1 MKKRLNAIN
10 LETLQ
15 IDTIEYKTIYDFD
28 KREQY
33 LQYLYDLC
41 FLNEDLFQKYL
52 IEYRDN
58 TLSDDLSQ
66 EDMEML
72 FSIKSVKELYNNHKK
87 ILAERL
93 GE

>member
-15 IDTIEYKTIYDFD
+15 IDTVEYKTIYDFD

-33 LQYLYDLC
+33 LQYLYDIC
-41 FLNEDLFQKYL
+41 FLNAELFQKYL

-58 TLSDDLSQ
+58 TLNDDLSQ
-66 EDMEML
+66 QDLEML

-87 ILAERL
+87 IVAERL

>member
-10 LETLQ
+10 LETLHN
-15 IDTIEYKTIYDFD
+15 DTIEYKTIYDFE
-28 KREQY
+28 KKEQY

-58 TLSDDLSQ
+58 TLSDELSQ

-72 FSIKSVKELYNNHKK
+72 FSIKSIKELYNNHKK